1 MANFTPTLAP
11 IHEKSPF
18 RFWCQKVLPTVYD
31 DSLSYYELLTKV
43 VYYLNEN
50 TQDLE
55 TVNSNVEALYNSYV
69 ELQNYVNNY
78 FDQNFPELV
87 EQKLDEMVEDGTF
100 DAMLHAIVDPYFEL
114 KSEEIGNTL
123 QNQNEHIQILQNEWN
138 NFVHDHAGLTTETQI
153 NSNNVTAEG
162 DIWYFT
168 EDITDFTYIDFHHV
182 LTGGNSINPVIT
194 RTKAEDLVSLYAN
207 QKLTFVYPPNSTT
220 TDKSLVAYMFEL
232 EPIPDTSDPEI
243 TRAYKDRLRI
253 AKAIKWEWDGTTNNA
268 NVTHAVTGTATDT
281 LCGFL
286 DGAFGI
292 KDVQNDAEVIDAR
305 TGYNGTVYQTLGQ
318 AIRTQVDD
326 LYTALD
332 RTGLSAQVK
341 TALLNC
347 FANVAWKN
355 ENGETYYNALNDALN
370 ERTLLS
376 ISAVYTQTGTVYDTD
391 SLDSLKN
398 DLVVT
403 AYYDNATT
411 SDVTNDAI
419 LSGTLT
425 VGVSTITATY
435 QGMTATFNVNV
446 SARTNLVMP
455 TLTINGTTYLCGIG
469 SDSVP
474 CWGLYLR
481 TASQGRRTLAYDSG
495 TVKYRAR
502 QTTGSNADFLNCPE
516 VDYYPIPI
524 PADATTITVT
534 CPSNIS
540 LIVGIGQIDSSDTY
554 YHKIYEPTWDTAST
568 THTVD
573 ISSYNDGT
581 YFAHINLNTQL
592 TSVEGFSVTFA

>member
-114 KSEEIGNTL
+114 KSEEIDDTL
-123 QNQNEHIQILQNEWN
+123 EAQNNHISVLMSQWN

-253 AKAIKWEWDGTTNNA
+253 AKAIKWEWDGTANNA

-286 DGAFGI
+286 IGAYGI
-292 KDVQNDAEVIDAR
+292 KDEQNDAEVIDAR
-305 TGYNGTVYQTLGQ
+305 TGYNGTVYDTLGQ
-318 AIRTQVDD
+318 AIRTQVQALENQIIYMEQGTLMIRINGTPYPVSKIESTTVNGVQGWNWTIEDGSLD
-326 LYTALD
+326 GLTFFFADGVGLNTIKTQIESEMGAVVDVDFAMESGSALDPYTYGEISVEYRDGTVNRMNVGIIDPTTNKLYADSVPTKSTVVSGNKEPINAIALINYAGKKIPKTTVSGTSVTQELTENTFYVFGEVTALTVTLATPAD
-332 RTGLSAQVK
+332 
-341 TALLNC
+341 
-347 FANVAWKN
+347 ANIMN
-355 ENGETYYNALNDALN
+355 EYHFRFTSGATPAVLTLPAGVTMN
-370 ERTLLS
+370 E
-376 ISAVYTQTGTVYDTD
+376 
-391 SLDSLKN
+391 
-398 DLVVT
+398 
-403 AYYDNATT
+403 
-411 SDVTNDAI
+411 
-419 LSGTLT
+419 TLT
-425 VGVSTITATY
+425 VEANKTYEVSIIDNYGVWCS
-435 QGMTATFNVNV
+435 
-446 SARTNLVMP
+446 
-455 TLTINGTTYLCGIG
+455 
-469 SDSVP
+469 
-474 CWGLYLR
+474 W
-481 TASQGRRTLAYDSG
+481 
-495 TVKYRAR
+495 
-502 QTTGSNADFLNCPE
+502 
-516 VDYYPIPI
+516 
-524 PADATTITVT
+524 
-534 CPSNIS
+534 
-540 LIVGIGQIDSSDTY
+540 
-554 YHKIYEPTWDTAST
+554 
-568 THTVD
+568 
-573 ISSYNDGT
+573 
-581 YFAHINLNTQL
+581 
-592 TSVEGFSVTFA
+592 